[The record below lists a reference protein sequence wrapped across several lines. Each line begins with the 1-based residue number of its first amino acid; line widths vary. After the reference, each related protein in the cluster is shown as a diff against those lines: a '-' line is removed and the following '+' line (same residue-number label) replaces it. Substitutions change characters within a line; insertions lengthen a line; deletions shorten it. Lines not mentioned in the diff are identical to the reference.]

1 MIFYLQV
8 KCLIEYII
16 ESWIAT
22 ESPFPLCV
30 ISICEILFEIV
41 YQSEIKTK
49 CVIECQIKCVTA

>member
-22 ESPFPLCV
+22 ESHIPLCV
-30 ISICEILFEIV
+30 SICEILFEIV